1 MKISKSVASELKE
14 ALGEL
19 FEAMELKS
27 IMVEGKLEIDC
38 LSFTLDLLRVLDEI
52 RESDDIV
59 KLWHIDK
66 ELSVRVFSVLYDVLF
81 GGDEEDVQEAG
92 DNSEDEEDLAE
103 TDDTEDDDVSSIELN
118 DSLGNSE
125 ED

>member
-1 MKISKSVASELKE
+1 MKVSKSVASELKE

-59 KLWHIDK
+59 KLWHIDA

-81 GGDEEDVQEAG
+81 GGDEEDVQAG

-103 TDDTEDDDVSSIELN
+103 TDDTDDEDVSSMELN